1 MGIFFKKLFMS
12 LALWLFELI
21 DTIFDVFKSLAGID
35 RVNANGE
42 EISLMDYFFGQSTLY
57 QVFFGIIICSIAVLA
72 VCMVVAIV
80 KTIINMKGGERKSH
94 AKTVGQGVGSEI
106 GRAHV

>member
-42 EISLMDYFFGQSTLY
+42 EISLMDYFSGNRRCIKCFS
-57 QVFFGIIICSIAVLA
+57 A
-72 VCMVVAIV
+72 
-80 KTIINMKGGERKSH
+80 
-94 AKTVGQGVGSEI
+94 
-106 GRAHV
+106 